1 MSKDAKIL
9 IKKGLILLTPV
20 FIWVLIVY
28 IVDPFNYFNK
38 SNLISEKDKKESAL
52 ELNSLLYNSIQFK
65 NNPIPNVI
73 IGDSRIRKFPTDRIK
88 QITGDEYYT
97 IYSNAAKL
105 NEIIDLF
112 WFTTE
117 CTKMKNII
125 IGINFNLYNEYAYS
139 NRVSDVKE
147 LLENKFIYI
156 FNWNILEAIFLVLK
170 NKYFGINQHER
181 KNKKIFWDY
190 TINTVAKN
198 HYSKWKHPDKSLFRL
213 KEMGVYCKANNI
225 NLTLLVVPHQKEF
238 HNKLVE
244 FNLIEEEIGFKNEIK
259 NIGRVIDFDF
269 TNSITNCKPCFN
281 DPIHTTDSVSTIIVN
296 EIFADSLTIG
306 REL

>member
-1 MSKDAKIL
+1 MGKEVKIL
-9 IKKGLILLTPV
+9 IKKGFILLTPIFV
-20 FIWVLIVY
+20 WILIVY
-28 IVDPFNYFNK
+28 SIDPFNYFNK
-38 SNLISEKDKKESAL
+38 STLISEKAKEESAL
-52 ELNSLLYNSIQFK
+52 ELNSLLYNSIRFK

-73 IGDSRIRKFPTDRIK
+73 IGDSRIRKLPTARIK
-88 QITGDEYYT
+88 QITGDEYHT
-97 IYSNAAKL
+97 IHSNAAKL

-117 CTKMKNII
+117 CTKMKNVI

-139 NRVSDVKE
+139 NRVSDVKA

-156 FNWNILEAIFLVLK
+156 FNWNIVEAIFLVFK
-170 NKYFGINQHER
+170 NKYFESNQDEK

-198 HYSKWKHPDKSLFRL
+198 HYSKWKHPDKSLLRL
-213 KEMGVYCKANNI
+213 KEMGMYCKANNI

-244 FNLIEEEIGFKNEIK
+244 FNLAHEEVRFKNEIK
-259 NIGRVIDFDF
+259 DIGRVIDFDF
-269 TNSITNCKPCFN
+269 SNSITNCKACFS
-281 DPIHTTDSVSTIIVN
+281 DPIHTTDSVSAIMVN
-296 EIFADSLTIG
+296 EIFGDSLTIG